1 MELDTDSFIEEK
13 IDEIKKTVGDE
24 KAICALSGG
33 VDSSVVA
40 MLAHKAIGDQLEC
53 FFLQDG
59 LMREGEPE
67 QVKETFAKYG
77 IDVEIKDVADEFFAA
92 LKGKEDPEEKRKAFR
107 DIFYTVL
114 GRIVKES
121 GAKFMFQGTIAADIK
136 ETVGGVKSQHNVL
149 EQIGLDTSSWGLE
162 KVMEPLIELY
172 KPQVRMVAKALGLPE
187 SVYNRMPFCGPGLS
201 ARVIGEVT
209 PERVETVRKATKI
222 VEEELRDS
230 GAFQYLAVLFK
241 DRATGI
247 TEDGKRR
254 FGQIIAV
261 RCVESRDAVTA
272 GVTKLGWDKLE
283 RLQQRI
289 CAEVPGVVKVVYDL
303 TPKPPS
309 TIEYI

>member
-1 MELDTDSFIEEK
+1 MDTKSFIDEK
-13 IDEIKKTVGDE
+13 ISWIKKTVGDK

-40 MLAHKAIGDQLEC
+40 VLAHRAVGKQLKC

-59 LMREGEPE
+59 LMRQGEPE
-67 QVKETFAKYG
+67 WVKTTFTKVG
-77 IDVEIKDVADEFFAA
+77 IDVDVVDVQKEFFTA

-107 DIFYTVL
+107 NCFYTVL
-114 GRIVKES
+114 GRIVKQS
-121 GAKFMFQGTIAADIK
+121 GAKFMFQGTIAPDIK
-136 ETVGGVKSQHNVL
+136 ETAGGIKSQHNVL
-149 EQIGLDTSSWGLE
+149 EQIGLNPKNWGLE
-162 KVMEPLIELY
+162 KVMEPLIDLY
-172 KPQVRMVAKALGLPE
+172 KPQVREVAKALGLPE

-201 ARVIGEVT
+201 ARVLGEVT
-209 PERVETVRKATKI
+209 PERVETLRKATAI
-222 VEEELRDS
+222 VEEELKNS

-241 DRATGI
+241 DQATGM
-247 TEDGKRR
+247 TEDKKRR

-261 RCVESRDAVTA
+261 RCVESKDATVA

-289 CAEVPGVVKVVYDL
+289 CNEVPGVVKVVYDL

>member
-209 PERVETVRKATKI
+209 PDRVETVRKATKI